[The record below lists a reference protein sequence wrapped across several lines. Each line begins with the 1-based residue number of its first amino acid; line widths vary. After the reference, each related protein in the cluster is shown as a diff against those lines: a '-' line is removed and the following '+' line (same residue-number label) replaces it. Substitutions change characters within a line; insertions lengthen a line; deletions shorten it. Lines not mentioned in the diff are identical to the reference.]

1 MVRIR
6 VGGQGE
12 SLVILTRCRRS
23 VTREL
28 PVGQSQAS
36 NLAKLRSSKTKASA

>member
-1 MVRIR
+1 VRIR

-12 SLVILTRCRRS
+12 SLVIDP
-23 VTREL
+23 L
-28 PVGQSQAS
+28 PPLRDTGLPGGQSQAS